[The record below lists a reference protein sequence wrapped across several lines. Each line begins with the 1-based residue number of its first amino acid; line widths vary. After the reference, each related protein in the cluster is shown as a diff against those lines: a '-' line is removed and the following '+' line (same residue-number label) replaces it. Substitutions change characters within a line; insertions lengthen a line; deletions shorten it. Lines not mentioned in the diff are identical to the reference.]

1 MRSPS
6 FIFWVLLLV
15 DVSPSGYVKTNEEEN
30 MPQIEKYSDMNVFVA
45 VGDGVKTLIVMEGD
59 SVTLNT
65 SVTEIKTYD
74 TISWMFGK
82 ECIVEMNEAA
92 GRFFISKGERF
103 RDRLALDNQTGSL
116 TIKNIRTE
124 HTGDY
129 QLHIRSKSETTKRFS
144 VTVRDEVMSVS
155 LMEGDSVTLQT
166 GVAKTERD
174 DQILWKFGNQG
185 VLIANLNGIIDAKWK
200 NVIKLNDHT
209 GDLTI
214 RNIQIQHS
222 GDYDLE
228 INNSTTILH
237 RKFNI
242 AVSDLPEN
250 SHWNTTG
257 PVLAAVLV
265 IVIAIAFIICLM
277 VKTGKIEVS
286 WCHKNDGGTD
296 SSNDAMQELNRDAQQ
311 Q

>member
-1 MRSPS
+1 
-6 FIFWVLLLV
+6 
-15 DVSPSGYVKTNEEEN
+15 
-30 MPQIEKYSDMNVFVA
+30 VFVA
-45 VGDGVKTLIVMEGD
+45 VI
-59 SVTLNT
+59 
-65 SVTEIKTYD
+65 
-74 TISWMFGK
+74 
-82 ECIVEMNEAA
+82 
-92 GRFFISKGERF
+92 
-103 RDRLALDNQTGSL
+103 
-116 TIKNIRTE
+116 
-124 HTGDY
+124 
-129 QLHIRSKSETTKRFS
+129 
-144 VTVRDEVMSVS
+144 DEVMSVS

-242 AVSDLPEN
+242 AVSGEWLEIFYN
-250 SHWNTTG
+250 I
-257 PVLAAVLV
+257 L
-265 IVIAIAFIICLM
+265 FF
-277 VKTGKIEVS
+277 
-286 WCHKNDGGTD
+286 
-296 SSNDAMQELNRDAQQ
+296 
-311 Q
+311 